1 MPHRTALTAGRSAST
16 RMDGAMEITGCAV
29 GLCQERQRGT
39 RMVALMYPYH
49 NKIKQRIRNGE
60 LIDWFYTDTYPRI
73 GTALV
78 LVFST
83 EPHRRPIRPHRW
95 PEYLPLLKAAGGEE
109 HGSIST

>member
-1 MPHRTALTAGRSAST
+1 MPRRTAQTAARSAST
-16 RMDGAMEITGCAV
+16 LMDFAMGITGCAV
-29 GLCQERQRGT
+29 GLCQKRQRGT
-39 RMVALMYPYH
+39 RMVALMYHYH
-49 NKIKQRIRNGE
+49 NKVKQRIRNGE

>member
-1 MPHRTALTAGRSAST
+1 
-16 RMDGAMEITGCAV
+16 
-29 GLCQERQRGT
+29 
-39 RMVALMYPYH
+39 MYHYH
-49 NKIKQRIRNGE
+49 NKVKQRIRNGE

-78 LVFST
+78 LVFAT

>member
-1 MPHRTALTAGRSAST
+1 MPN
-16 RMDGAMEITGCAV
+16 
-29 GLCQERQRGT
+29 QEYDEYERDEEVLEQR
-39 RMVALMYPYH
+39 RLKRLEMKRRH
-49 NKIKQRIRNGE
+49 KIKQRIRNGE
-60 LIDWFYTDTYPRI
+60 LIDWFYTETYPRI

-95 PEYLPLLKAAGGEE
+95 QEYLPLLKAAGGEE